1 MNQPA
6 AGQTQAARIRV
17 WLIGSTAPSGGPPA
31 HRMRPHSL
39 LFAIVV
45 TLCSQLALAQ
55 TPPTSDPRELSDSAR
70 KAYAKGLKDARA
82 LLVDKK
88 YAEAIVILD
97 TLSAD
102 RPREP
107 QARFLKG
114 VALADSGKTDDAIIL
129 YTALLADFPELPEV
143 RNNLAVL
150 YGQKGNYEGARDEL
164 IAALMAAPDYAIA
177 YENLGDVYARL
188 AGMNYEKAIARDAKN
203 RTAPPK
209 LKIVRDVLGLRAPP
223 APTTPPASVA
233 NTATKTP
240 VVAPAAPTPAAIS
253 PAPEAPATSAD
264 APK

>member
-1 MNQPA
+1 
-6 AGQTQAARIRV
+6 
-17 WLIGSTAPSGGPPA
+17 
-31 HRMRPHSL
+31 MRPHSL

-45 TLCSQLALAQ
+45 ALFSQLALAQ
-55 TPPTSDPRELSDSAR
+55 TPPPSDPRELSDTAR
-70 KAYAKGLKDARA
+70 RAYAKGLKDARA

-88 YAEAIVILD
+88 YADAIVILD

-129 YTALLADFPELPEV
+129 YTSLLADFPELPEV

-150 YGQKGNYEGARDEL
+150 YAQKGNYEGARDEL
-164 IAALMAAPDYAIA
+164 IAALQAAPDYAIA

-203 RTAPPK
+203 KTAPPK
-209 LKIVRDVLGLRAPP
+209 LKIVRDVLGLRP
-223 APTTPPASVA
+223 APVAAAATAKGTAAAEAATTTPL
-233 NTATKTP
+233 
-240 VVAPAAPTPAAIS
+240 
-253 PAPEAPATSAD
+253 PEAPPITAET
-264 APK
+264 PK